1 VTRVALTSLG
11 AAKGLISLRKLS
23 GAERAVLAFLI
34 APLVPALMLTLPA
47 AFQEESIALA
57 QFLAFAAVSYG
68 ATLLVA
74 LPSHLLLRK
83 WHWTFLSVYVAVG
96 AAMGLAVFVFL
107 FVSGMPSRIPGLGSV
122 VRRLL
127 SLPVDMVGGVIVLIC
142 FWLIARP
149 ERE

>member
-34 APLVPALMLTLPA
+34 APSVPALMLTLPA

-149 ERE
+149 DRE

>member
-57 QFLAFAAVSYG
+57 QFLAFVAVSYS

-149 ERE
+149 DRE